1 MENFKYLER
10 MLDWLDNDW
19 LVKRHNVGSIT
30 ILTNLTYDPAAS
42 TVVVFDT
49 DYDPVDN
56 LLVRTA
62 EIIFFSLI

>member
-1 MENFKYLER
+1 MKH
-10 MLDWLDNDW
+10 
-19 LVKRHNVGSIT
+19 HNVGSIT
-30 ILTNLTYDPAAS
+30 ILTHLTYDPAAS